1 MSKVCVA
8 NTGIIV
14 GKRDTEKFLR
24 LRIVVGSP
32 NIVAAKAPACWVS
45 DGPAQN
51 ILKNPAV
58 MKTNWFFRLGNEQ
71 LSRVMAE
78 MWQICLNWSIKSQHL
93 PQLELKERIQNYIDL
108 GKRGR
113 RAALQRPLARVSIA
127 AAGKVQSLHFKI
139 LFSQIL
145 LLSASD
151 VR

>member
-58 MKTNWFFRLGNEQ
+58 MKTN
-71 LSRVMAE
+71 
-78 MWQICLNWSIKSQHL
+78 
-93 PQLELKERIQNYIDL
+93 
-108 GKRGR
+108 
-113 RAALQRPLARVSIA
+113 
-127 AAGKVQSLHFKI
+127 
-139 LFSQIL
+139 
-145 LLSASD
+145 
-151 VR
+151 